1 MMRARWS
8 VPFAAAAL
16 LLSSGCSEASIPQ
29 VTASS
34 TPTVTSTASI
44 PQVTASSTAT
54 VTSTASSDR
63 SAVYKEAAAYLQ
75 SFLTSWQKNGLY
87 AAGQTYLDPSMRA
100 DQTQGNLVLIAG
112 TVTSTQPSTA
122 LGGWVSADHFTVIAN
137 LDLRFSGNF
146 GAWGNGPSGRYV
158 TFVRSSAS
166 APYQITFAT
175 SP

>member
-1 MMRARWS
+1 MMRARWG

-34 TPTVTSTASI
+34 TATVTSTASI
-44 PQVTASSTAT
+44 PQVTPSSTPT
-54 VTSTASSDR
+54 VTSAASSDR
-63 SAVYKEAAAYLQ
+63 SAVYNEAAAYLQ

-87 AAGQTYLDPSMRA
+87 AAGQKYLDPSQRA
-100 DQTQGNLVLIAG
+100 NHQTQGDLVLRSG
-112 TVTSTQPSTA
+112 TVTSTQP
-122 LGGWVSADHFTVIAN
+122 GEWVSADHFTVQAE
-137 LDLRFSGNF
+137 LDLRFSKEDAV
-146 GAWGNGPSGRYV
+146 AWGNGVNTRFV

-175 SP
+175 GP

>member
-1 MMRARWS
+1 MMRARWGVS
-8 VPFAAAAL
+8 FAAAAL
-16 LLSSGCSEASIPQ
+16 LLSSGCSEASVPQ
-29 VTASS
+29 VTPSS
-34 TPTVTSTASI
+34 TP
-44 PQVTASSTAT
+44 T

-63 SAVYKEAAAYLQ
+63 SAVYGEAAAYLQ
-75 SFLTSWQKNGLY
+75 SFLTSWHKNGLY
-87 AAGQTYLDPSMRA
+87 AAGQKYLDPSMRA
-100 DQTQGNLVLIAG
+100 DQTQDNLVLIAG

-146 GAWGNGPSGRYV
+146 GAWGNGVASRFV

-166 APYQITFAT
+166 TPYQITFAT

>member
-1 MMRARWS
+1 MIRARWG
-8 VPFAAAAL
+8 VPFAPAAL

-44 PQVTASSTAT
+44 PQVTPSSTPT
-54 VTSTASSDR
+54 VTSTASFDR
-63 SAVYKEAAAYLQ
+63 SAVYNGAAAYLQ
-75 SFLTSWQKNGLY
+75 SFLSSWQKNGLY
-87 AAGQTYLDPSMRA
+87 AAGQKYLDPFQRA
-100 DQTQGNLVLIAG
+100 NQKQGNPVLKSGI
-112 TVTSTQPSTA
+112 VTSTQPSTA
-122 LGGWVSADHFTVIAN
+122 LGGWVSADHFTVEAD

-146 GAWGNGPSGRYV
+146 GAWGNGVASRFV

>member
-1 MMRARWS
+1 MMRARWG

-29 VTASS
+29 VTPSS
-34 TPTVTSTASI
+34 MPTVTSTASI
-44 PQVTASSTAT
+44 PQVTPSSTAT
-54 VTSTASSDR
+54 ATSTASSDR

-87 AAGQTYLDPSMRA
+87 AAGQKYVDPSQRA
-100 DQTQGNLVLIAG
+100 NQTEGNLVLIAG
-112 TVTSTQPSTA
+112 TVTHTQP
-122 LGGWVSADHFTVIAN
+122 GEWVSADHFTVLAD
-137 LDLRFSGNF
+137 LDLRFSKEDAA
-146 GAWGNGPSGRYV
+146 AWGNGVNTRFV

-175 SP
+175 GP